1 MMIDRNEIKALVQET
16 VREILTECLGIRVPP
31 KAEWLDTASAI
42 EVLRHH
48 GITKTDELLRKR
60 RSGGWFE
67 EGVHWRVA
75 NTDIHA
81 TGSGVRYDWNVSE
94 VKRRL
99 ETKRSKLK
107 L

>member
-1 MMIDRNEIKALVQET
+1 MMIDRNEIKVLVQEA
-16 VREILTECLGIRVPP
+16 VREILTESLGIRVPP

-48 GITKTDELLRKR
+48 GITTADELLRKR
-60 RSGGWFE
+60 RSKGWFE
-67 EGVHWRVA
+67 EGVHWRIA

-94 VKRRL
+94 IKRRL
-99 ETKRSKLK
+99 ETKHSKLK
-107 L
+107 F

>member
-1 MMIDRNEIKALVQET
+1 MTIDHNEIKALVQEA
-16 VREILTECLGIRVPP
+16 VRDILFETLGVRVPP

-48 GITKTDELLRKR
+48 GITTKDELLRKR
-60 RSGGWFE
+60 RSKAWFE
-67 EGVHWRVA
+67 EGVHWRRA

-81 TGSGVRYDWNVSE
+81 TGSGVRYDWNVTE

-99 ETKRSKLK
+99 EMKHSKLK
-107 L
+107 F